1 MIYCRSVLT
10 KTRTR
15 LPLPSNTQ
23 WLLSRFHNALD
34 VFLKGHISK
43 QTVSN
48 MLQKMSVTHNI
59 YQWLCTHCEHRPVSY
74 YCFCHTLFFN
84 VLNDWMHFNLATVLL
99 QHIHMWIAWNAWSTE
114 RSGFLNKPVP
124 LSVTVSRFPL
134 ESFPLGFGD
143 VWAEATML
151 YCRWSQLL
159 LLSAVF
165 LCSEGGK
172 GCAFLAENRTTGLG

>member
-1 MIYCRSVLT
+1 MFSWKATSASRRCPTCSKKCQSLIIYISVYVCIVNIGL
-10 KTRTR
+10 
-15 LPLPSNTQ
+15 
-23 WLLSRFHNALD
+23 
-34 VFLKGHISK
+34 FLIIAF
-43 QTVSN
+43 
-48 MLQKMSVTHNI
+48 VT
-59 YQWLCTHCEHRPVSY
+59 L
-74 YCFCHTLFFN
+74 FFFFN

-172 GCAFLAENRTTGLG
+172 GCAFLAENRTTGMG